1 MDVIDVTGNHLH
13 RRIYMEAIRP
23 ELIDELLKGYTEP
36 EEITGNGGLLKRLTK
51 AILERAL
58 ESELTHELGYEKHAP
73 EGRNGGNSR
82 NGRSSKTLKTDHG
95 DLEIAVPRD
104 RQGAFEPRIV
114 KKGQRRFTGFDDKI
128 LSMYARGMT
137 TRDIQGHLEEIYGVE
152 VSPELIST
160 VTDGILSEVK
170 EWQSRPLDALYPIV
184 FFDAIMMRIRD
195 EGRIMN
201 KAAYLAIG
209 IDMNGLKD
217 VLGIWIEKNE
227 GAKFW
232 LSVFTELKNRGLQD
246 VLIACVDGLK
256 GLPEAIEAVFPQ
268 TEVQLC
274 IVHMVRNSLKFVSYK
289 DRKKIAAD
297 LKTIYRAA
305 TVEQAEEALTE
316 FEQTWDNRYPM
327 ISKSWRANWPRI
339 IPFFSY
345 PEDIRKAIYT
355 TNAIESLNNSLRK
368 VTKNRN
374 SFPNDEAAIKLLYMA
389 LKNIAKKWTMPIQN
403 WSLALHQFSIR
414 FEGRVCI

>member
-1 MDVIDVTGNHLH
+1 MSKI
-13 RRIYMEAIRP
+13 AP
-23 ELIDELLKGYTEP
+23 ALIDELLKDYKKP
-36 EEITGNGGLLKRLTK
+36 EDITGKDGLLKQLTK

-58 ESELTHELGYEKHAP
+58 ESELTHELGYEKHTRPDMPVGNA
-73 EGRNGGNSR
+73 RNGTSK
-82 NGRSSKTLKTDHG
+82 KTLKTDHG
-95 DLEIAVPRD
+95 ELELSVPRD
-104 RQGAFEPRIV
+104 RASEFEPQIV

-128 LSMYARGMT
+128 VSMYARGMT

-160 VTDGILSEVK
+160 VTDGIMSEVR

-184 FFDAIMMRIRD
+184 FFDAIRMKIRD
-195 EGRIMN
+195 EGRVMN

-209 IDMNGLKD
+209 VGMDGLKD

-232 LSVFTELKNRGLQD
+232 LSVFTELRNRGLHD

-256 GLPEAIEAVFPQ
+256 GLPEAIESVFPEA
-268 TEVQLC
+268 EVQLC

-297 LKTIYRAA
+297 LKQVYRAA
-305 TVEQAEEALTE
+305 TVEQAEEALKD
-316 FEQTWDNRYPM
+316 FEETWDSRYPM
-327 ISKSWRANWPRI
+327 IGKSWRDNWPRI
-339 IPFFSY
+339 IPFFDY
-345 PEDIRKAIYT
+345 PEDIRKIIYT

-368 VTKNRN
+368 VTKTRN
-374 SFPNDEAAIKLLYMA
+374 SFPSDEAAIKLLYMG
-389 LKNIAKKWTMPIQN
+389 LKNIMKKWTKPIRN
-403 WSLALHQFSIR
+403 WSLAIHQFSIR
-414 FEGRVCI
+414 FGERVVL